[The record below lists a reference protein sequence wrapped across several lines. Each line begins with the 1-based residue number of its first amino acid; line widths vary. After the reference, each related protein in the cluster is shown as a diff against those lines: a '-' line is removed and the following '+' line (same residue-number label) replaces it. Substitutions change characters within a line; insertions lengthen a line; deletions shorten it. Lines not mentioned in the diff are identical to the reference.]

1 LLAREFGI
9 PVVALSQL
17 SRGLESRTDKRPQ
30 LSDLRE
36 SGAIEQDADTVMF
49 LYREEMSNPEVE
61 LDQRGWAD
69 VSLAKHR
76 AGPNGHVR
84 LLFVSQ
90 FTQFQNP
97 AR

>member
-1 LLAREFGI
+1 
-9 PVVALSQL
+9 VVALSQL
-17 SRGLESRTDKRPQ
+17 SRGLEQRSDKRPQ

-49 LYREEMSNPEVE
+49 LHRAEINNPDVP
-61 LDQRGWAD
+61 LDERGWAD
-69 VSLAKHR
+69 VTLAKHR
-76 AGPNGHVR
+76 AGPVGFVK

>member
-1 LLAREFGI
+1 MLFR
-9 PVVALSQL
+9 S
-17 SRGLESRTDKRPQ
+17 
-30 LSDLRE
+30 
-36 SGAIEQDADTVMF
+36 VMF
-49 LYREEMSNPEVE
+49 LYREEMSNSDAS
-61 LDQRGWAD
+61 LDERGWAD
-69 VSLAKHR
+69 INLAKHR